1 MRARCP
7 ATSDREPVDGLSLPR
22 RRYRGYPSSRR
33 HQGSLS
39 FRQYCSEPT
48 KSSVMDRRNSRSRC
62 SSLETSASGHP
73 AYNLGP
79 VILLQLAHA
88 LVAQAWSITVL
99 SAPSAPSPIR
109 KTRSARRHSPGS
121 VRLARRVT
129 LVPLPGKN
137 DHVHDSL
144 ARDVPHVPD
153 FPNAWAPPSS
163 QRMGRSAGKKTA
175 PRSGAEG

>member
-1 MRARCP
+1 MGRRRVWRDVSSLQPSYASSPSLVSLTACLSCALMRARCP

-99 SAPSAPSPIR
+99 SAP
-109 KTRSARRHSPGS
+109 
-121 VRLARRVT
+121 
-129 LVPLPGKN
+129 
-137 DHVHDSL
+137 
-144 ARDVPHVPD
+144 
-153 FPNAWAPPSS
+153 
-163 QRMGRSAGKKTA
+163 
-175 PRSGAEG
+175 